1 MKVQLEG
8 VAETLLI
15 PLWARAHETQKNKNR
30 LLNDPHA
37 IEMIQQIDYD
47 FSKFKKAKG
56 SQIGVAVRSN
66 ILDNETLAFIKKHP
80 DALIINLAAGLD
92 TRFYRVN
99 NEHIYWVNI
108 DLPEVIAL
116 RQQILPKEPENM
128 QNIGLSMFDPIWI
141 EQITSHKNR
150 PVLFIMEGASM
161 YFKEKELHDLC
172 ELIVTH
178 FPNSFMLMETSTPFI
193 IKNQQFHDAISKE
206 KTPFH
211 WAITKG
217 KEITKLHPSIRY
229 IKEQTLYEGYRSY
242 WGILGLLSLIP
253 WWNNN
258 CNDKIV
264 YIQFK
269 A

>member
-116 RQQILPKEPENM
+116 RKQLLPKELPCTLKKKNYTTCVNLSLHISPILLCSWKHPPPSSSKINNFM
-128 QNIGLSMFDPIWI
+128 MPFLKKKLLSIGRLP
-141 EQITSHKNR
+141 
-150 PVLFIMEGASM
+150 
-161 YFKEKELHDLC
+161 KEKKL
-172 ELIVTH
+172 
-178 FPNSFMLMETSTPFI
+178 PNYTLPFVI
-193 IKNQQFHDAISKE
+193 
-206 KTPFH
+206 
-211 WAITKG
+211 
-217 KEITKLHPSIRY
+217 
-229 IKEQTLYEGYRSY
+229 
-242 WGILGLLSLIP
+242 
-253 WWNNN
+253 
-258 CNDKIV
+258 
-264 YIQFK
+264 
-269 A
+269 